1 MSTHSYYKINNPAA
15 GVWGSFDG
23 PEAAKQAAAAANAGD
38 VVIIRTADVAKVA
51 EQLGVAM
58 PPNDSR

>member
-1 MSTHSYYKINNPAA
+1 MSTHSYYKTNNPAA

-23 PEAAKQAAAAANAGD
+23 PVAAHLAAASANAGD

-51 EQLGVAM
+51 EQLGVQLQPA
-58 PPNDSR
+58 R